1 MKDILKQHYVSKT
14 FNFQTFKI
22 NFIIKMSATLDMIL
36 ECPICMD
43 DINVNK
49 NCITTECGHCFHA
62 SCVMRNVAQNGFACP
77 MCRTAMAEE
86 SEDEEYSVI
95 SGDDSVVDPNPSDYA
110 LRGFRL
116 FMDNVEGAEHD
127 HEDVLEEAED
137 NEEAAKPSVAHITQ
151 QLTANGVT
159 MEDLVKILLRDHEEY
174 EDEDEEYD
182 EVDERVWGQMRTI
195 ISNYEESRVEPEAEA
210 LEEVV
215 TPVAPAQAVALEE
228 PIHPNVTVRRPK
240 RRTGIVENLN
250 SVARE
255 LDNEW

>member
-1 MKDILKQHYVSKT
+1 
-14 FNFQTFKI
+14 
-22 NFIIKMSATLDMIL
+22 
-36 ECPICMD
+36 MD
-43 DINVNK
+43 DININK
-49 NCITTECGHCFHA
+49 NCITTECGHRFHA

-86 SEDEEYSVI
+86 AEEEYSVI
-95 SGDDSVVDPNPSDYA
+95 SGDDSVVDPNPNDYA

-116 FMDNVEGAEHD
+116 FMDNVEGVAHD

-137 NEEAAKPSVAHITQ
+137 NEEEPAKPTAAHIAQ

-174 EDEDEEYD
+174 EEEDEEHD
-182 EVDERVWGQMRTI
+182 EVDERVWGHMRTI
-195 ISNYEESRVEPEAEA
+195 ISNYEEPHVEPEAEA
-210 LEEVV
+210 LEEIA
-215 TPVAPAQAVALEE
+215 TPVAAAVAEE
-228 PIHPNVTVRRPK
+228 PIHPNVRVRPK
-240 RRTGIVENLN
+240 RRRTGIVENLN

>member
-1 MKDILKQHYVSKT
+1 
-14 FNFQTFKI
+14 
-22 NFIIKMSATLDMIL
+22 MSATI

-62 SCVMRNVAQNGFACP
+62 SCVMRNIAQNGFACP
-77 MCRTAMAEE
+77 MCRTTMAEE
-86 SEDEEYSVI
+86 PEEEEYSVI
-95 SGDDSVVDPNPSDYA
+95 SGDDSVVDPNPDDYA

-116 FMDNVEGAEHD
+116 FMDNVEGVEHD
-127 HEDVLEEAED
+127 REDELEEAED
-137 NEEAAKPSVAHITQ
+137 NEEPAKPSAAHIAQ

-174 EDEDEEYD
+174 EDEDQEYD
-182 EVDERVWGQMRTI
+182 EVDERVWSQMRMI
-195 ISNYEESRVEPEAEA
+195 ISNYEEPRVEPEAES
-210 LEEVV
+210 LEEVT
-215 TPVAPAQAVALEE
+215 TPVAVAEE
-228 PIHPNVTVRRPK
+228 PIHPNITVRRPK

>member
-1 MKDILKQHYVSKT
+1 
-14 FNFQTFKI
+14 
-22 NFIIKMSATLDMIL
+22 MSAHI

-86 SEDEEYSVI
+86 PEEDEYSVI
-95 SGDDSVVDPNPSDYA
+95 SGDDSVVDRNPDDYA
-110 LRGFRL
+110 LRGFRM
-116 FMDNVEGAEHD
+116 FMDNVEGVEHD
-127 HEDVLEEAED
+127 HEDILEEQED
-137 NEEAAKPSVAHITQ
+137 NEEAAKPSAAHIAQ

-159 MEDLVKILLRDHEEY
+159 MEDLVKILLRDHDEY
-174 EDEDEEYD
+174 EAEDEEYD

-195 ISNYEESRVEPEAEA
+195 ISNYEEPTVVEPEAEA
-210 LEEVV
+210 LEEVA
-215 TPVAPAQAVALEE
+215 TPVAAAVAEE
-228 PIHPNVTVRRPK
+228 PIHPNITVRPK
-240 RRTGIVENLN
+240 RRRTGIVENLN

>member
-1 MKDILKQHYVSKT
+1 
-14 FNFQTFKI
+14 
-22 NFIIKMSATLDMIL
+22 MSATLDMIL

-86 SEDEEYSVI
+86 PEEEYSVI
-95 SGDDSVVDPNPSDYA
+95 SGDDSVVDPNPNDYA

-116 FMDNVEGAEHD
+116 FMDNVEGVAHD
-127 HEDVLEEAED
+127 HEDVLEERED
-137 NEEAAKPSVAHITQ
+137 EEEPAKPTAAHIAQ

-174 EDEDEEYD
+174 EEEDEEHD
-182 EVDERVWGQMRTI
+182 EVDERVWGHMRTI
-195 ISNYEESRVEPEAEA
+195 ISNYEEPHVEPEAEA
-210 LEEVV
+210 LEEIA
-215 TPVAPAQAVALEE
+215 TPVAAAVAEE
-228 PIHPNVTVRRPK
+228 PIHPNVTVRPK
-240 RRTGIVENLN
+240 RRRTGIVENLN